1 MSLWIRSQD
10 KECLMKVERVDVAEN
25 NVIMANGFEIWLGA
39 YRSEQRA
46 LEVLNEIQNKL
57 TDKYLLQSNYCVPAE
72 ILETRKEYYQVI
84 NEAEFIIT
92 NNDFDVTPIT
102 VGTTVYEMP
111 EE

>member
-10 KECLMKVERVDVAEN
+10 KECLMKVNRVDINED
-25 NVIMANGFEIWLGA
+25 NVIIAEGFEIWLGA
-39 YRSEQRA
+39 YKSRERA

-57 TDKYLLQSNYCVPAE
+57 TDKYLMQPNCFISP
-72 ILETRKEYYQVI
+72 YQLVEKKI
-84 NEAEFIIT
+84 AYEQLNNASFITTELGYDI
-92 NNDFDVTPIT
+92 TPIT